1 MKSQWGDEDGKL
13 SRFVGVEME
22 MSSMLV
28 VMQVN
33 GGWEVGARLGDW
45 REEEG
50 QTKKGLRAC
59 RARPPRCP
67 MIR

>member
-1 MKSQWGDEDGKL
+1 
-13 SRFVGVEME
+13 
-22 MSSMLV
+22 MLV

-59 RARPPRCP
+59 RARPHQDAL
-67 MIR
+67 